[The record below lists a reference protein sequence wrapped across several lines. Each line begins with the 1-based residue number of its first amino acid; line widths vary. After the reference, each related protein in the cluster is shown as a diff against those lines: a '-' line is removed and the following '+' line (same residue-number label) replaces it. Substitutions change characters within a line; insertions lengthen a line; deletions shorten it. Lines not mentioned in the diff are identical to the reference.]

1 MLEKDQRRVQLL
13 ALLDQEPLMRIIP
26 GQPIRRYDHHGVERA
41 APSRITQTVEGRAIK
56 PGTADPIINIRML
69 GQQRPPVVLH
79 MALERAPLTLDGPFV
94 LLLTGRDARIECNF
108 HYCSPGVP
116 E

>member
-1 MLEKDQRRVQLL
+1 
-13 ALLDQEPLMRIIP
+13 MRIIP
-26 GQPIRRYDHHGVERA
+26 GQPIRRYDHHGVELA
-41 APSRITQTVEGRAIK
+41 TSGCVAQTVEGRAIK
-56 PGTADPIINIRML
+56 PGTADPIINRLML
-69 GQQRPPVVLH
+69 GQQRPPVVLN
-79 MALERAPLTLDGPFV
+79 MVLERAPLTLDGPFV